1 MKMKKLS
8 ITVTLGLLIT
18 IAFIS
23 CRKDE
28 VIFLSS
34 TKNVAQPRN
43 EGEIEGFY
51 LLNEGNMGMNRASID
66 LFNYRTGN
74 YTTDIYSE
82 RNPTV
87 VKELGDVGNDIKIYG
102 NKVYAV
108 INCSNKVEV
117 IDKWTAKRI
126 KKIDIPNCR
135 YIAFEKGKAYVSSY
149 SGPVAIDPN
158 AELGFVAEIDTATL
172 EIRRKVTVGYQPEQM
187 VVHNGK
193 LYVANSGGYRV
204 PNYDRTVSVIDL
216 ETFKEIKKID
226 VGINLYRMQIDS
238 RGDIY
243 VSSRGDYY
251 GTPSNLFV
259 IDTKTDEK
267 KMTLDIPVLGMCLV
281 DDRLYY
287 YSVAWS
293 YLTNSNTIT
302 YGIMDTK
309 SKQIISD
316 KIITDG
322 TDKQIMI
329 PYGLQVHPETKEIY
343 ISDAQNYVVTGYI
356 YCFTSEGRLKWK
368 TTAGNIP
375 AHFAFIY
382 KN

>member
-1 MKMKKLS
+1 MKK
-8 ITVTLGLLIT
+8 ITTKLVLGLLIT
-18 IAFIS
+18 LAFVS
-23 CRKDE
+23 CRE
-28 VIFLSS
+28 EETIFPSS
-34 TKNVAQPRN
+34 DKSVAAPRSD
-43 EGEIEGFY
+43 GKIEGFY

-66 LFNYRTGN
+66 VFNYRTGN

-87 VKELGDVGNDIKIYG
+87 VKELGDVGNDIQIYG

-108 INCSNKVEV
+108 INVSNKVEV

-135 YIAFEKGKAYVSSY
+135 YVAFYKDKAYVSSY
-149 SGPVAIDPN
+149 AGPVAIDPN
-158 AELGFVAEIDTATL
+158 AEI
-172 EIRRKVTVGYQPEQM
+172 
-187 VVHNGK
+187 
-193 LYVANSGGYRV
+193 GGYRV

-216 ETFKEIKKID
+216 ETFTEIKKID
-226 VGINLYRMQIDS
+226 VGINLYSMEIDS

-251 GTPSNLFV
+251 NTPSNLFV

-267 KMTLDIPVLGMCLV
+267 KMQLDMPVLGMCLV
-281 DDRLYY
+281 DDLLYY
-287 YSVAWS
+287 YSVSWS
-293 YLTNSNTIT
+293 YLTNSNKVT
-302 YGIMDTK
+302 YGILDTK
-309 SKQIISD
+309 TKKVISD

-322 TDKQIMI
+322 TEKQIMI
-329 PYGLQVHPETKEIY
+329 PYGLQVNPETKEIY
-343 ISDAQNYVVTGYI
+343 ITDAQNYVVTGYI
-356 YCFTSEGRLKWK
+356 YCFTPEGKLKWK

-375 AHFAFIY
+375 AHIAFIT